1 MTAVAERP
9 LGGLPESP
17 LPKAPRRLAALVD
30 RIPRP
35 VALATLL
42 AMANAAAFLV
52 LRPGVNDLWAARA
65 RASAV
70 AHGVGLTY
78 WFAWFGG
85 GSTPGN
91 YSVLT
96 PYLSAVL
103 SAELVGALSA
113 VAITIV
119 TAFAVRGTVHPMA
132 ATGVA
137 TLAAAIN
144 LWSGRVPFLLGSALA
159 VGVVVAVRSRRPVT
173 AAVITIL
180 SILAS
185 PVSPAFLALGLVA
198 VFITRPRYRM
208 VSATTMATV
217 VVGFG
222 LVALAFGAPGPQ
234 PFSFALCV
242 ESLLAL
248 SLLMFAR
255 TPDFVR
261 TLLWLSMATALVLFL
276 VPNGMGSNFGRM
288 IWFCI
293 PVLVVATS
301 SWRPTIACLII
312 APVLLSGAN
321 LTISDLRQAGDPTS
335 NTKYYQ
341 PLADE
346 LDHISGLKNYRL
358 EVVSQKAQ
366 AAYDAL
372 LDHTML
378 ARGWETQE
386 DTALNRTVLSPT
398 LNATAYKIWLDNN
411 SVGYVAL
418 PRDHTESFPEYQLV
432 ARGVDYLHQVWA
444 SDDWT
449 LYQVANPTPIIAAPQ
464 SVLSYSQ
471 SKLVVRSTC
480 VCTFAVRIRYSKY
493 LRGDPVL
500 KSSSGTVTLTPDGS
514 GYTVMTTSAP
524 GDYTLHG
531 SVVRLFH

>member
-1 MTAVAERP
+1 MTAVAERS
-9 LGGLPESP
+9 LGQAPEPHLPR
-17 LPKAPRRLAALVD
+17 LPRIFALVS
-30 RIPRP
+30 RSTI
-35 VALATLL
+35 VATLF
-42 AMANAAAFLV
+42 AAANATAFLLV
-52 LRPGVNDLWAARA
+52 RPGVNDLWAARA

-70 AHGVGLTY
+70 SHGVGLTY

-96 PYLSAVL
+96 PYLSALL

-113 VAITIV
+113 VAITVV
-119 TAFAVRGTVHPMA
+119 TALAVRGTAHPAA

-137 TLAAAIN
+137 TLAAGIN
-144 LWSGRVPFLLGSALA
+144 LWSGRVPFLLGAA
-159 VGVVVAVRSRRPVT
+159 FAIG
-173 AAVITIL
+173 AVIAIRHQRTVIAVATTVV

-198 VFITRPRYRM
+198 VFITMPKYR
-208 VSATTMATV
+208 VITATTVATV

-222 LVALAFGAPGPQ
+222 LVALTFGAPGPQ
-234 PFSFALCV
+234 PFSLWLCV
-242 ESLLAL
+242 ESLGALAL
-248 SLLMFAR
+248 FLLAR
-255 TPDFVR
+255 TPHFVR
-261 TLLWLSMATALVLFL
+261 SLIWLSMLTAVLLFL

-288 IWFCI
+288 VWFCI
-293 PVLVVATS
+293 PVLIVATS
-301 SWRPTIACLII
+301 RWNAWVASVMI

-335 NTKYYQ
+335 DTAYYE
-341 PLADE
+341 PLAAE
-346 LDHISGLKNYRL
+346 LDRISGLNNFRV

-372 LDHTML
+372 LDHGML

-398 LNATAYKIWLDNN
+398 LDSTAYKIWLDNN
-411 SVGYVAL
+411 AVGYVAL
-418 PRDHTESFPEYQLV
+418 PRAQAEDFPEYKLV
-432 ARGVDYLHQVWA
+432 AGGISYLHEMWR
-444 SDDWT
+444 SDGWT
-449 LYQVANPTPIIAAPQ
+449 LYRVANPTPIIAAPQ

-471 SKLVVRSTC
+471 SKLVIRSSC
-480 VCTFAVRIRYSKY
+480 SCTFTVRIRFSKY
-493 LRGDPVL
+493 LRGDPVVRTPGL
-500 KSSSGTVTLTPDGS
+500 TATLVSDGS
-514 GYTVMTTSAP
+514 GYTSMTTTGP

-531 SVVRLFH
+531 SVARLFH